1 MTGVLF
7 YTDTQN
13 FHPELTLEWQDGFV
27 SNSLACFLTD
37 TYGII
42 SIMHRV
48 WFWAH
53 EIWNLGLKSIHLM
66 ALTKSHKYIFAPI
79 QAIHILTFV
88 ALAGPLS
95 LFAHKWE

>member
-1 MTGVLF
+1 MKNWKSSLNLQNFLFDRDNLKAKQIYDQSFF
-7 YTDTQN
+7 YTDTHN

-48 WFWAH
+48 
-53 EIWNLGLKSIHLM
+53 
-66 ALTKSHKYIFAPI
+66 
-79 QAIHILTFV
+79 
-88 ALAGPLS
+88 
-95 LFAHKWE
+95 